1 MARSNGPEV
10 YRGRRKR
17 LNVLGVVFGALAALI
32 LLTVV
37 LFFGLQKYIVFEHD
51 GVRVALPGAAAGE
64 DGPLPNDETAPE
76 QVNAVLEITDPD
88 YSAVPAAAGEGLAN
102 MAAVFVPAQ
111 DVSMSGVGRYMS
123 VMSSYGA
130 NALVLE
136 VKPVSGQL
144 VWASSSPTAAAYSL
158 NGTLDLEAMVA
169 ALRQQDEDDEL
180 YLVAQLSCC
189 IDGLLAE
196 RCPSAALRF
205 ATGAA
210 YADSEGAWLD
220 PYSATVSAYLSELCS
235 ELAEMGFDELLLK
248 SLSLPITEEAIGF
261 SVELSSTPTPEA
273 AVCGLA
279 VELTNAL
286 EAYDIPV
293 SAILDTTS
301 LRSGLADKSGQNLE
315 LFGKVF
321 DRLCSATDSAWL
333 SGVDRDSIDQY
344 LTLGSLETRYVPIM
358 SYVPEGYTSCIVQ
371 VPESVLPASDS
382 GTTDGTAA

>member
-88 YSAVPAAAGEGLAN
+88 YSAVPATAGEGLAD

-286 EAYDIPV
+286 EGYDIPV

-344 LTLGSLETRYVPIM
+344 LSLGSLETRYVPIM
-358 SYVPEGYTSCIVQ
+358 NYVPEGFTSCIIR
-371 VPESVLPASDS
+371 VPDGVLPT
-382 GTTDGTAA
+382 GEEG

>member
-76 QVNAVLEITDPD
+76 QVNAVLQITDPD
-88 YSAVPAAAGEGLAN
+88 YSAVPASAGEGLAD

-158 NGTLDLEAMVA
+158 NGSLDLEAMVA

-220 PYSATVSAYLSELCS
+220 PYSATVSAYLGELCS

-286 EAYDIPV
+286 EGYDIPV

-358 SYVPEGYTSCIVQ
+358 NYVPEGFTSCIIR
-371 VPESVLPASDS
+371 VPDGVLPT
-382 GTTDGTAA
+382 GEEG

>member
-64 DGPLPNDETAPE
+64 DGALPNDETAPE

-88 YSAVPAAAGEGLAN
+88 YSAVPAAAGEGLAD

-220 PYSATVSAYLSELCS
+220 PYSATVGAYLSELCS

-286 EAYDIPV
+286 EGYDIPV

-358 SYVPEGYTSCIVQ
+358 NYVPEGFTSCIIR
-371 VPESVLPASDS
+371 VPDGVLPT
-382 GTTDGTAA
+382 GEEG

>member
-64 DGPLPNDETAPE
+64 DGPLPNDETAPG

-88 YSAVPAAAGEGLAN
+88 YSAVPAAAGEGLAD

-158 NGTLDLEAMVA
+158 NGSLDLEAMVA

-358 SYVPEGYTSCIVQ
+358 SYVPEGFTSCIVR
-371 VPESVLPASDS
+371 VPDGVLPT
-382 GTTDGTAA
+382 GEEG

>member
-88 YSAVPAAAGEGLAN
+88 YSAVPAAAGEGLAD

-344 LTLGSLETRYVPIM
+344 LSLGSLETRYVPIM
-358 SYVPEGYTSCIVQ
+358 NYVPEGFTSCIVR
-371 VPESVLPASDS
+371 VPDGVLPT
-382 GTTDGTAA
+382 GEEG

>member
-88 YSAVPAAAGEGLAN
+88 YSAVPATAGEGLAD

-220 PYSATVSAYLSELCS
+220 PYSATVGAYLSELCS

-358 SYVPEGYTSCIVQ
+358 NYVPEGFTSCIIR
-371 VPESVLPASDS
+371 VPDGVLPT
-382 GTTDGTAA
+382 GEEG

>member
-64 DGPLPNDETAPE
+64 DGALPNDETAPE

-88 YSAVPAAAGEGLAN
+88 YSAVPAAAGEGLAD

-286 EAYDIPV
+286 EAYAIPV

-358 SYVPEGYTSCIVQ
+358 NYVPEGFTSCIIR
-371 VPESVLPASDS
+371 VPDGVLPT
-382 GTTDGTAA
+382 GEEG

>member
-37 LFFGLQKYIVFEHD
+37 LFFGLQRYIVFEHD

-88 YSAVPAAAGEGLAN
+88 YSAVPAAAGEGLAD

-220 PYSATVSAYLSELCS
+220 PYSATVGAYLSELCS

-286 EAYDIPV
+286 EAYAIPV

-344 LTLGSLETRYVPIM
+344 LSLGSLETRYVPIM
-358 SYVPEGYTSCIVQ
+358 NYVPEGFTSCIVR
-371 VPESVLPASDS
+371 VPDGVLPT
-382 GTTDGTAA
+382 GEEG

>member
-88 YSAVPAAAGEGLAN
+88 YSAVPATAGEGLAD

-169 ALRQQDEDDEL
+169 ALRQQDEDGEL

-220 PYSATVSAYLSELCS
+220 PYSATVGAYLSELCS

-344 LTLGSLETRYVPIM
+344 LSLGSLETRYVPIM
-358 SYVPEGYTSCIVQ
+358 NYVPEGFTSCIIR
-371 VPESVLPASDS
+371 VPDGVLPT
-382 GTTDGTAA
+382 GEEG

>member
-88 YSAVPAAAGEGLAN
+88 YSAVPAAAGEGLAD

-286 EAYDIPV
+286 EAYAIPV

-358 SYVPEGYTSCIVQ
+358 NYVPEGFTSCIVR
-371 VPESVLPASDS
+371 VPDGVLPT
-382 GTTDGTAA
+382 GEEG

>member
-88 YSAVPAAAGEGLAN
+88 YSAVPAAAGEGLAD

-286 EAYDIPV
+286 EGYDIPV

-358 SYVPEGYTSCIVQ
+358 NYVPEGFTSCIVR
-371 VPESVLPASDS
+371 VPDGVLPT
-382 GTTDGTAA
+382 GEEG

>member
-88 YSAVPAAAGEGLAN
+88 YSAVPATAGEGLAN

-123 VMSSYGA
+123 VMSSYNA

-169 ALRQQDEDDEL
+169 ALRQQDDEL

-220 PYSATVSAYLSELCS
+220 PYSATVGAYLSELCS

-358 SYVPEGYTSCIVQ
+358 NYVPEGFTSCIIR
-371 VPESVLPASDS
+371 VPDGVLPT
-382 GTTDGTAA
+382 GEEG

>member
-64 DGPLPNDETAPE
+64 DGALPNDETAPE

-88 YSAVPAAAGEGLAN
+88 YSAVPAAAGEGLAD

-158 NGTLDLEAMVA
+158 NGSLDLEAMVA

-286 EAYDIPV
+286 EGYDIPV

-358 SYVPEGYTSCIVQ
+358 NYVPEGFTSYLKNILSPVCAI
-371 VPESVLPASDS
+371 ESRSP
-382 GTTDGTAA
+382 

>member
-64 DGPLPNDETAPE
+64 DGPLPNDETAPG

-88 YSAVPAAAGEGLAN
+88 YSAVPAAAGEGLAD

-344 LTLGSLETRYVPIM
+344 LSLGSLETRYVPIM
-358 SYVPEGYTSCIVQ
+358 NYVPEGFTSCIIR
-371 VPESVLPASDS
+371 VPDGVLPT
-382 GTTDGTAA
+382 GEEG

>member
-64 DGPLPNDETAPE
+64 DGALPNDETAPG

-88 YSAVPAAAGEGLAN
+88 YSAVPATAGEGLAD

-286 EAYDIPV
+286 EGYDIPV

-344 LTLGSLETRYVPIM
+344 LSLGSLETRYVPIM
-358 SYVPEGYTSCIVQ
+358 NYVPEGFTSCIVR
-371 VPESVLPASDS
+371 VPDGVLPT
-382 GTTDGTAA
+382 GEEG

>member
-88 YSAVPAAAGEGLAN
+88 YSAVPAAAGEGLAD

-169 ALRQQDEDDEL
+169 ALRQQDEDGEL

-286 EAYDIPV
+286 EGYDIPV

-358 SYVPEGYTSCIVQ
+358 NYVPEGFTSCIIR
-371 VPESVLPASDS
+371 VPDGVLPT
-382 GTTDGTAA
+382 GEEG

>member
-17 LNVLGVVFGALAALI
+17 LNVLGVVFGAIAALI

-88 YSAVPAAAGEGLAN
+88 YSAVPATAGEGLAD

-286 EAYDIPV
+286 EGYDIPV

-358 SYVPEGYTSCIVQ
+358 NYVPEGFTSCIVR
-371 VPESVLPASDS
+371 VPDGVLPT
-382 GTTDGTAA
+382 GEEG

>member
-88 YSAVPAAAGEGLAN
+88 YSAVPASAGEGLAD

-358 SYVPEGYTSCIVQ
+358 SYVPEGFTSCIVR
-371 VPESVLPASDS
+371 VPDGVLPT
-382 GTTDGTAA
+382 GEEG

>member
-64 DGPLPNDETAPE
+64 DGALPNDETAPE

-88 YSAVPAAAGEGLAN
+88 YSAVPAAAGEGLAD

-220 PYSATVSAYLSELCS
+220 PYSATVGAYLSELCS

-286 EAYDIPV
+286 EAYAIPV

-344 LTLGSLETRYVPIM
+344 LSLGSLETRYVPIM
-358 SYVPEGYTSCIVQ
+358 NYVPEGFTSCIIR
-371 VPESVLPASDS
+371 VPDGVLPT
-382 GTTDGTAA
+382 GEEG

>member
-220 PYSATVSAYLSELCS
+220 PYSATVGAYLSELCS

-301 LRSGLADKSGQNLE
+301 LRSGLTDKSGQNLE

-344 LTLGSLETRYVPIM
+344 LSLGSLETRYVPIM
-358 SYVPEGYTSCIVQ
+358 NYVPEGFTSCIIR
-371 VPESVLPASDS
+371 VPDGVLPT
-382 GTTDGTAA
+382 GEEG

>member
-88 YSAVPAAAGEGLAN
+88 YSAVPASAGEGLAD

-169 ALRQQDEDDEL
+169 ALRQQDEDGEL

-220 PYSATVSAYLSELCS
+220 PYSATVGAYLSELCS

-286 EAYDIPV
+286 EGYDIPV

-358 SYVPEGYTSCIVQ
+358 NYVPEGFTSCIIR
-371 VPESVLPASDS
+371 VPDGVLPT
-382 GTTDGTAA
+382 GEEG

>member
-64 DGPLPNDETAPE
+64 DGALPNDETAPG

-88 YSAVPAAAGEGLAN
+88 YPAVPAAAGEGLAD

-286 EAYDIPV
+286 EGYDIPV

-344 LTLGSLETRYVPIM
+344 LSLGSLETRYVPIM
-358 SYVPEGYTSCIVQ
+358 NYVPEGFTSCIVR
-371 VPESVLPASDS
+371 VPDGVLPT
-382 GTTDGTAA
+382 GEEG

>member
-64 DGPLPNDETAPE
+64 DGALPNDETAPE

-88 YSAVPAAAGEGLAN
+88 YSAVPAAAGEGLAD

-169 ALRQQDEDDEL
+169 ALRQQDEDGEL

-220 PYSATVSAYLSELCS
+220 PYSATVSAYLGELCS

-358 SYVPEGYTSCIVQ
+358 NYVPEGFTSCIIR
-371 VPESVLPASDS
+371 VPDGVLPT
-382 GTTDGTAA
+382 GEEG

>member
-88 YSAVPAAAGEGLAN
+88 YSAVPATAGEGLAD

-158 NGTLDLEAMVA
+158 NGSLDLEAMVA

-220 PYSATVSAYLSELCS
+220 PYSATVGAYLSELCS

-358 SYVPEGYTSCIVQ
+358 NYVPEGFTSCIIR
-371 VPESVLPASDS
+371 VPDGVLPT
-382 GTTDGTAA
+382 GEEG

>member
-64 DGPLPNDETAPE
+64 DGALPNDETAPE

-88 YSAVPAAAGEGLAN
+88 YSAVPATAGEGLAD

-286 EAYDIPV
+286 EGYDIPV

-358 SYVPEGYTSCIVQ
+358 NYVPEGFTSCIVR
-371 VPESVLPASDS
+371 VPDGVLPT
-382 GTTDGTAA
+382 GEEG

>member
-51 GVRVALPGAAAGE
+51 GVRVARPGAAAGE

-88 YSAVPAAAGEGLAN
+88 YSAVPAAAGEGLAD

-158 NGTLDLEAMVA
+158 NGSLDLEAMVA
-169 ALRQQDEDDEL
+169 ALRQQDEDGEL

-358 SYVPEGYTSCIVQ
+358 NYVPEGFTSCIIR
-371 VPESVLPASDS
+371 VPDGVLPT
-382 GTTDGTAA
+382 GEEG

>member
-64 DGPLPNDETAPE
+64 DGALPNDETAPE

-88 YSAVPAAAGEGLAN
+88 YSAVPAAAGEGLAD

-169 ALRQQDEDDEL
+169 ALRQQDEDGEL

-358 SYVPEGYTSCIVQ
+358 SYVPEGFTSCIVR
-371 VPESVLPASDS
+371 VPDGVLPT
-382 GTTDGTAA
+382 GEEG

>member
-64 DGPLPNDETAPE
+64 DGALPNDETAPE

-123 VMSSYGA
+123 VMSSYNA

-286 EAYDIPV
+286 EAYAIPV

-358 SYVPEGYTSCIVQ
+358 SYVPEGFTSCIVR
-371 VPESVLPASDS
+371 VPDGVLPT
-382 GTTDGTAA
+382 GEEG

>member
-64 DGPLPNDETAPE
+64 DGALPNDETAPE

-88 YSAVPAAAGEGLAN
+88 YSAVPAAAGEGLAD

-286 EAYDIPV
+286 EGYDIPV

-344 LTLGSLETRYVPIM
+344 LSLGSLETRYVPIM
-358 SYVPEGYTSCIVQ
+358 NYVPEGFTSCIIR
-371 VPESVLPASDS
+371 VPDGVLPT
-382 GTTDGTAA
+382 GEEG

>member
-88 YSAVPAAAGEGLAN
+88 YSAVPASAGEGLAD

-158 NGTLDLEAMVA
+158 NGSLDLEAMVA

-220 PYSATVSAYLSELCS
+220 PYSATVSAYLGELCS

-286 EAYDIPV
+286 EGYDIPV

-358 SYVPEGYTSCIVQ
+358 NYVPEGFTSCIVR
-371 VPESVLPASDS
+371 VPDGVLPT
-382 GTTDGTAA
+382 GEEG

>member
-88 YSAVPAAAGEGLAN
+88 YSAVPAAAGEGLAD

-358 SYVPEGYTSCIVQ
+358 NYVPEGFTSCIVR
-371 VPESVLPASDS
+371 VPDGVLPT
-382 GTTDGTAA
+382 GEEG

>member
-88 YSAVPAAAGEGLAN
+88 YSAVPAAAGEGLAD

-158 NGTLDLEAMVA
+158 NGSLDLEAMVA
-169 ALRQQDEDDEL
+169 ALRQQDEDGEL

-286 EAYDIPV
+286 EGYDIPV

-358 SYVPEGYTSCIVQ
+358 NYVPEGFTSCIIR
-371 VPESVLPASDS
+371 VPDGVLPT
-382 GTTDGTAA
+382 GEEG

>member
-64 DGPLPNDETAPE
+64 DGALPNDETAPE

-88 YSAVPAAAGEGLAN
+88 YSAVPAAAGEGLAD

-158 NGTLDLEAMVA
+158 NGSLDLEAMVA
-169 ALRQQDEDDEL
+169 ALRQQDDEL

-358 SYVPEGYTSCIVQ
+358 SYVPEGFTSCIVR
-371 VPESVLPASDS
+371 VPDGVLPT
-382 GTTDGTAA
+382 GEEG

>member
-64 DGPLPNDETAPE
+64 DGALPNDETAPE

-88 YSAVPAAAGEGLAN
+88 YSAVPAAAGEGLAD

-158 NGTLDLEAMVA
+158 NGSLDLEAMVA

-286 EAYDIPV
+286 EGYDIPV

-358 SYVPEGYTSCIVQ
+358 NYVPEGFTSCIIR
-371 VPESVLPASDS
+371 VPDGVLPT
-382 GTTDGTAA
+382 GEEG

>member
-88 YSAVPAAAGEGLAN
+88 YSAVPATAGEGLAD

-220 PYSATVSAYLSELCS
+220 PYSATVGAYLSELCS

-286 EAYDIPV
+286 EGYDIPV

-358 SYVPEGYTSCIVQ
+358 NYVPEGFTSCIVR
-371 VPESVLPASDS
+371 VPDGVLPT
-382 GTTDGTAA
+382 GEEG

>member
-1 MARSNGPEV
+1 MARSKGPEV

-17 LNVLGVVFGALAALI
+17 LNVLGVVFGAIAALI

-88 YSAVPAAAGEGLAN
+88 YSAVPATAGEGLAD

-220 PYSATVSAYLSELCS
+220 PYSATVGAYLSELCS

-358 SYVPEGYTSCIVQ
+358 NYVPEGFTSCIIR
-371 VPESVLPASDS
+371 VPDGVLPT
-382 GTTDGTAA
+382 GEEG

>member
-88 YSAVPAAAGEGLAN
+88 YSAVPAAAGEGLAD

-220 PYSATVSAYLSELCS
+220 PYSATVGAYLSELCS

-358 SYVPEGYTSCIVQ
+358 NYVPEGFTSCIVR
-371 VPESVLPASDS
+371 VPDGVLPT
-382 GTTDGTAA
+382 GEEG

>member
-17 LNVLGVVFGALAALI
+17 LNVLGVVFGAIAALI

-88 YSAVPAAAGEGLAN
+88 YSAVPATAGEGLAD

-180 YLVAQLSCC
+180 YLFAQLSCC

-220 PYSATVSAYLSELCS
+220 PYSATVSAYLTELCS

-344 LTLGSLETRYVPIM
+344 LSLGSLETRYVPIM
-358 SYVPEGYTSCIVQ
+358 NYVPEGFTSCIIR
-371 VPESVLPASDS
+371 VPDGVLPT
-382 GTTDGTAA
+382 GEEG

>member
-64 DGPLPNDETAPE
+64 DGALPNDETAPE

-88 YSAVPAAAGEGLAN
+88 YSAVPAAAGEGLAD

-220 PYSATVSAYLSELCS
+220 PYSATVGAYLSELCS

-286 EAYDIPV
+286 EGYDIPV

-344 LTLGSLETRYVPIM
+344 LSLGSLETRYVPIM
-358 SYVPEGYTSCIVQ
+358 NYVPEGFTSCIVR
-371 VPESVLPASDS
+371 VPDGVLPT
-382 GTTDGTAA
+382 GEEG

>member
-88 YSAVPAAAGEGLAN
+88 YSAVPAAAGEGLAD

-358 SYVPEGYTSCIVQ
+358 SYVPEGFTSCIVR
-371 VPESVLPASDS
+371 VPDGVLPT
-382 GTTDGTAA
+382 GEEG